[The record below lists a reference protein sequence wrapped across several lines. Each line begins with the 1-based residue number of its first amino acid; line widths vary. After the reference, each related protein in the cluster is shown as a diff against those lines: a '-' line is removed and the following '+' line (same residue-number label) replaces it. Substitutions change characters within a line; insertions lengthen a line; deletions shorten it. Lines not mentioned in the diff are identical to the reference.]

1 MQLLND
7 MRIASRS
14 LLRTPGFTALTTTVL
29 GLGLAVVVTMY
40 GVVHTVAQLPPPVP
54 DPESLV
60 GIQLFDRVHNND
72 QVGVGSHALEDW
84 RAAQTKLEDLGGYYV
99 GTAIVSGDGMPARY
113 DGAFVT
119 GAFFSQT
126 RLKPLLGRAIEP
138 RDAIP
143 GATPV
148 VVLSHDLWRT
158 RYNLDPK
165 VIGKSLRVNSETATV
180 IGVMPKGLSY
190 PAAELWFPVRE
201 KLQEL
206 PRGKSNDFR
215 LIGRLKPG
223 VTINNVEAELGTIVA
238 KLAAK
243 YPNTDAGFEPDVQP
257 VAASELG
264 RSDLQLFQR
273 LLASVFLV
281 LVIACVNVAGLMLVR
296 ATSRTQEAGVRR
308 AVGAGRGRLV
318 LQMLAEAFVIGSLA
332 SLVGLTLAAVGLELI
347 SKAISQLEN
356 LPPWWNFSI
365 DGRVAS
371 FAVLVGLFSTVVA
384 GLFPAIRVSGV
395 DVNSILREGTRDTG
409 LSTGRIIRWLVVVEI
424 ALSCVLLTSAGI
436 MVKGAIT
443 ATHKDLGV
451 DVRPFMTGRIGLP
464 EVAYPEE
471 KNARFI
477 EELRRRASVIP
488 GATGATIVNTP
499 PGYGSYRKLY
509 ALPGRSYQSQSEY
522 PFASQVN
529 VTPGFFATMRGR
541 FVSGRDFADTD
552 RADSLPVAIVN
563 ESFAR
568 KTWQGQNPI
577 GQQVQMNPTA
587 PDSKWRTVVGVV
599 ADIDHDTD
607 PFGTGELLPAV
618 YVPLAQEPERY
629 ISLLLRTE
637 NDPHVLAGAI
647 RETVRQ
653 IDPDLAVY
661 WLRTIPEYRA
671 IKGGGIRIIGGMF
684 VVFGLVTIALA
695 AAGIYGVLS
704 YSVAQSAREIAIRRA
719 LGAPDGGIIGAVARR
734 SGWQLGLGLGLGVLL
749 APLMTNLLGA
759 AIGSGNFHDPVV
771 YSIVLLTLTLAIGA
785 ATAVPLRRAL
795 ALQPGAAL
803 RHT

>member
-1 MQLLND
+1 MQFIHDL
-7 MRIASRS
+7 RVATRS
-14 LLRTPGFTALTTTVL
+14 LLRTPGFTALTTSVL
-29 GLGLAVVVTMY
+29 GLGLAVVVTMF
-40 GVVHTVAQLPPPVP
+40 GVVHAVAQLPPPVP
-54 DPESLV
+54 EPESLV

-72 QVGVGSHALEDW
+72 QMGVGSHALEDW
-84 RAAQTKLEDLGGYYV
+84 RAAQSKLEDLGGYYV
-99 GTAIVSGDGMPARY
+99 GTAIVSGEGLPARY

-119 GAFFSQT
+119 GAFFAQT
-126 RLKPLLGRAIEP
+126 RLKPLLGRTIDA

-148 VVLSHDLWRT
+148 VVLSNDLWRT
-158 RYNLDPK
+158 RYNQDAK
-165 VIGKSLRVNSETATV
+165 VIGNSLRVNGETATI
-180 IGVMPKGLSY
+180 IGIMPKGTVY
-190 PAAELWFPVRE
+190 PAADLWVPVRE
-201 KLQEL
+201 KLQDL
-206 PRGKSNDFR
+206 ARGKSNDYR
-215 LIGRLKPG
+215 VIGRLKPG
-223 VTINNVEAELGTIVA
+223 VTINEVQAELSTIA
-238 KLAAK
+238 ANLAVK
-243 YPNTDAGFEPDVQP
+243 YPITDAGYEPDVEP
-257 VAASELG
+257 IASAEIG

-281 LVIACVNVAGLMLVR
+281 LIIACVNVAGLMLVR

-308 AVGAGRGRLV
+308 AVGAGRSRLV
-318 LQMLAEAFVIGSLA
+318 LQMLAEAVVIGGLA
-332 SLVGLTLAAVGLELI
+332 SLLGLTLAAAGLEFI
-347 SKAISQLEN
+347 SRAVTQLEN
-356 LPPWWNFSI
+356 LPPWWSFTI
-365 DGRVAS
+365 DARVAF
-371 FAVLVGLFSTVVA
+371 FAVLLGLFSTLAA

-464 EVAYPEE
+464 EVTYPKD

-477 EELRRRASVIP
+477 EELQRRANTIP
-488 GATGATIVNTP
+488 GTTGATVVNTP

-509 ALPGRSYQSQSEY
+509 ALPGRSYKSQSEY

-529 VTPGFFATMRGR
+529 VTPGFFDVMRGR
-541 FVSGRDFADTD
+541 LVAGRDFAATD
-552 RADSLPVAIVN
+552 REDTLPVAIVN

-568 KTWQGQNPI
+568 QAWPGKSAL
-577 GQQVQMNPTA
+577 GQQVRMSPAA
-587 PDSKWRTVVGVV
+587 PDSTWRTVVGVV
-599 ADIDHDTD
+599 GDIDHDTD
-607 PFGTGELLPAV
+607 PFATGLLLPAV
-618 YVPLAQEPERY
+618 YVPFAQEPERF
-629 ISLLLRTE
+629 LTVVLRT
-637 NDPHVLAGAI
+637 NGDPHVLAGAI

-671 IKGGGIRIIGGMF
+671 IKGSGIRIIGGMF

-695 AAGIYGVLS
+695 AAGIYGVLA

-734 SGWQLGLGLGLGVLL
+734 SGWQLGLGLALGILL
-749 APLMTNLLGA
+749 APFMTYLLGS
-759 AIGSGNFHDPVV
+759 AIGAGNFHDPLI
-771 YSIVLLTLTLAIGA
+771 YTIVLFTLTISIGA
-785 ATAVPLRRAL
+785 ATVVPLRRAL